1 LIDSVFFS
9 IISKIQEK
17 TRENE
22 ELRNR
27 ILTALSVSR
36 RILNDEQREF
46 CYNET
51 QEVKSMEEMRAK
63 LCRIADL
70 PQSGKP
76 VVSINIKPYVSI
88 IVCILVG
95 ILMIAAKFVWIVGAV
110 LIVVAL
116 LVLWKT
122 PNYIL
127 LEAYPD
133 YFVVYT
139 RGDEELC
146 QMVRWDEVQEWVFRQ
161 GKAGMDMLVV
171 RVSEEEFVFINAYSS
186 TKLVH
191 CFNKFVPDK
200 EAHRQQQAKMKNSPF
215 KWPEKWG
222 RKK

>member
-1 LIDSVFFS
+1 
-9 IISKIQEK
+9 
-17 TRENE
+17 
-22 ELRNR
+22 
-27 ILTALSVSR
+27 
-36 RILNDEQREF
+36 
-46 CYNET
+46 
-51 QEVKSMEEMRAK
+51 MRAK

-95 ILMIAAKFVWIVGAV
+95 ILMIATQFVWIVGAI

-122 PNYIL
+122 PNYTL

-139 RGDEELC
+139 RGDEEFC

-161 GKAGMDMLVV
+161 GKAGMDMIVI
-171 RVSEEEFVFINAYSS
+171 RVSEEIGR
-186 TKLVH
+186 
-191 CFNKFVPDK
+191 
-200 EAHRQQQAKMKNSPF
+200 AHV
-215 KWPEKWG
+215 
-222 RKK
+222 

>member
-1 LIDSVFFS
+1 
-9 IISKIQEK
+9 
-17 TRENE
+17 
-22 ELRNR
+22 
-27 ILTALSVSR
+27 
-36 RILNDEQREF
+36 
-46 CYNET
+46 
-51 QEVKSMEEMRAK
+51 MEEMRAK

-95 ILMIAAKFVWIVGAV
+95 ILMIATQFVWIVGAI

-122 PNYIL
+122 PNYTL

-139 RGDEELC
+139 RGDEEFC

-161 GKAGMDMLVV
+161 GKAGMDIIVI